1 VAIADISE
9 YAELPRDAS
18 GAVMRFGNEPSIVD
32 QQLTIGSEV
41 KSAAF
46 KGNYIRVHVDAD
58 CRVLL
63 GADPTAS
70 STSMRIASGTTEY
83 FGVVPGSKI
92 SIVSTAAVDALLLET
107 GDALL
112 LETGDALLLE

>member
-1 VAIADISE
+1 MATADVSE

-46 KGNYIRVHVDAD
+46 KGNYIRVHGDAD

-92 SIVSTAAVDALLLET
+92 SIVSTAA

-112 LETGDALLLE
+112 VEAGDSLLVEAGDELLVE